1 MNRRSV
7 PTSLREPQ
15 KAFVRLLQEN
25 CHRHQVH
32 DVFRDF
38 CEMAAIS
45 FSNALDRGHFANREA
60 RYMQIVARYTPEEAA
75 RFPKML
81 GQLAIALE
89 SPHDCLGQIFMALEL
104 GNHWR
109 GQFFTPY
116 ELALLMA
123 RMTCTNAVEL
133 VKEKGYIS
141 VMEPAAGA
149 GGMLIAMAET
159 LQGQGLSYQR
169 HMHATAIDVDSTAV
183 HMTYVQLSLMHIPAI
198 VLHGNALANDR
209 QFDAWATPAHI
220 VGGWDRR
227 MNAAEL
233 ADAACEAARAQ
244 VDPAPARGPVYPSD
258 SQLALF

>member
-1 MNRRSV
+1 MSPRSV

-15 KAFVRLLQEN
+15 KAFVRLLREN

-45 FSNALDRGHFANREA
+45 FSNTLDRGHFESREA

-75 RFPKML
+75 RFPQML

-116 ELALLMA
+116 EIALLMA
-123 RMTCTNAVEL
+123 RMTCTNAAEL
-133 VKEKGYIS
+133 VKDKGYVS

-159 LQGQGLSYQR
+159 LQEEGLSYQR

-198 VLHGNALANDR
+198 VLHGNALASDR
-209 QFDAWATPAHI
+209 RFDAWATPAHI
-220 VGGWDRR
+220 LGGWDRR
-227 MNAAEL
+227 MNADEL
-233 ADAACEAARAQ
+233 AHAACEAARSKESA
-244 VDPAPARGPVYPSD
+244 VSAPRPEHPSVP
-258 SQLALF
+258 QLALF